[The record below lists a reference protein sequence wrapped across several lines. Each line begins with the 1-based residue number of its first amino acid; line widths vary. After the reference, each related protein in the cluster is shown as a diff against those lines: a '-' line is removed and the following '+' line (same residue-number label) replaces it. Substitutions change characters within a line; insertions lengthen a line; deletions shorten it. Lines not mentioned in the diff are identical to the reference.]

1 MSWERQTSEAL
12 HSCARPPARARPP
25 PSARMRGC
33 TGCARACSVGLFAQ
47 TIVAPV
53 MRVMA
58 RMDTQV
64 L

>member
-12 HSCARPPARARPP
+12 HSCAHPPAPVLRPP
-25 PSARMRGC
+25 PVCVDAPGVHVH
-33 TGCARACSVGLFAQ
+33 AVGLFAQ
-47 TIVAPV
+47 AIVAPV